1 MRTRFRGS
9 RRALSPISL
18 ISLIASALTGLAAC
32 GAPSSS
38 DSSGSLTSFPSTPL
52 QTVTS
57 STGALSIE
65 VRTGPEQPPPLGQS
79 AAQLTVEDATTLAP
93 VDGLDLTVV
102 PWMPAMGHG
111 SSVSPTV
118 TPMGGGV
125 YLVTNLYL
133 YMPGTWQLR
142 TTLVGQG
149 TDSVTPEFTVQ

>member
-1 MRTRFRGS
+1 MRSAFRVLRG
-9 RRALSPISL
+9 AVAPISV
-18 ISLIASALTGLAAC
+18 ISSTLLGLAAC
-32 GAPSSS
+32 GAPASST
-38 DSSGSLTSFPSTPL
+38 SSGSLTSFPSAPL
-52 QTVTS
+52 QTVAS

-65 VRTGPEQPPPLGQS
+65 VRTGPEQPPPLGES
-79 AAQLTVEDATTLAP
+79 AAQLTVEDATTHAP

-125 YLVTNLYL
+125 YLVTSLYL